1 MMVIL
6 KTRTLYLT
14 STDHVN
20 FERTLK
26 QQHQMSTLRGHWHSN
41 IRCPNLVK
49 GTLQLSMCTMCTNL
63 PTVLSLHL
71 EKMKN

>member
-6 KTRTLYLT
+6 KTRTLYLM

-26 QQHQMSTLRGHWHSN
+26 QQHQMSQLTEGN
-41 IRCPNLVK
+41 ITTFHVYQP
-49 GTLQLSMCTMCTNL
+49 TNSIVF
-63 PTVLSLHL
+63 TS
-71 EKMKN
+71 EKNEK